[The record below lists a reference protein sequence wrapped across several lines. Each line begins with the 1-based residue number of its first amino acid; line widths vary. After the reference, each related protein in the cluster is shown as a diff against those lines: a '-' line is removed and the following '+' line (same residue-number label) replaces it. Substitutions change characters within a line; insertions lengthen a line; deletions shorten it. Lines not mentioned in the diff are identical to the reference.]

1 MSSGRVRC
9 PTCARTY
16 PASERFCE
24 CGMPLVQ
31 DAGAAA
37 ELSPA
42 QLQAR
47 KIKPQYTEGK
57 PVLVARARN
66 LAEAEFL
73 SGLLLE
79 EGIPSYQNCSI
90 AGHAPLARRD
100 ILVPESAAEPAREAL
115 APRAVTRTEPY
126 RERPLR
132 RLLASLRAMR
142 HPHGADG

>member
-1 MSSGRVRC
+1 ESRRRARGALLPDRRRDHRGGSDRSCGRVSSGRVRC

-37 ELSPA
+37 ERSPA

-79 EGIPSYQNCSI
+79 EG
-90 AGHAPLARRD
+90 
-100 ILVPESAAEPAREAL
+100 
-115 APRAVTRTEPY
+115 
-126 RERPLR
+126 
-132 RLLASLRAMR
+132 
-142 HPHGADG
+142 

>member
-1 MSSGRVRC
+1 
-9 PTCARTY
+9 
-16 PASERFCE
+16 
-24 CGMPLVQ
+24 MPLIQ
-31 DAGAAA
+31 EAEGAP

-73 SGLLLE
+73 AGLLLE

-100 ILVPESAAEPAREAL
+100 ILVPESAAEAAREAL
-115 APRAVTRTEPY
+115 APQAVGSTEPY

-132 RLLASLRAMR
+132 RLLTSLRAMR
-142 HPHGADG
+142 HPDGADG